1 VEVVDALPRPEAA
14 VEVADALREAEA
26 EAEVAAAAE
35 GVEVAAGVEAFGSTG
50 PAAAALRVQE
60 AGLPS
65 RDVKHCYMVLRGSV
79 WSPGVVAR
87 TGFSNESPMHHRLRA
102 NGPIN
107 ATAVA
112 PNNGLSVRGSA
123 ADLRRTELFKEPRN
137 SLAEDASARG

>member
-1 VEVVDALPRPEAA
+1 MIDLVTGNKPLPATIRLDIIERTDGIPLFVEEMTKAVLEAGGQA
-14 VEVADALREAEA
+14 REAM
-26 EAEVAAAAE
+26 
-35 GVEVAAGVEAFGSTG
+35 
-50 PAAAALRVQE
+50 RE

-65 RDVKHCYMVLRGSV
+65 RDVKHCYMVVRGSV

-112 PNNGLSVRGSA
+112 LNNGLSVRGPA
-123 ADLRRTELFKEPRN
+123 ADLRRTELFKE
-137 SLAEDASARG
+137 